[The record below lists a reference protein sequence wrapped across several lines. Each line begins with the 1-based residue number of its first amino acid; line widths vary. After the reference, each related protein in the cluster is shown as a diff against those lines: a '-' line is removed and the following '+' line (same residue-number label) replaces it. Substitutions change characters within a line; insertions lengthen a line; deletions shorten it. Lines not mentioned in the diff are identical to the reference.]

1 MPNPDPMAMS
11 RAFHRTADFLVAQ
24 FSGLESDNRGDPEAV
39 VGYGVS
45 SVMLRAFAAEL
56 AIKAMHVKENNRDH
70 PHGHDLESLFGKL
83 KVSTQRSIETRFQ
96 RIQASRWS
104 RTAVGRSLPAILS
117 EHKGDFPDWRY
128 LHEKE
133 NLHAEVLALNPVI
146 EAIVEEY
153 DSRP

>member
-1 MPNPDPMAMS
+1 MPEPDPMAMS

-24 FSGLESDNRGDPEAV
+24 FSGLGSDNPGDPETV

-56 AIKAMHVKENNRDH
+56 AIKAMYVKETNKKH
-70 PHGHDLESLFGKL
+70 PHGHDLESLFSKL
-83 KVSTQRSIETRFQ
+83 KVSTQRSIEKRFQ
-96 RIQASRWS
+96 RIQASKWS
-104 RTAVGRSLPAILS
+104 GTAVGKSLPTILS
-117 EHKGDFPDWRY
+117 EHKQDFPDWRY
-128 LHEKE
+128 LHENK